1 MIATVT
7 NNCETYHYRMSDAD
21 YLALSGVTFGVIA
34 LIALILFLYQKH
46 LREL

>member
-7 NNCETYHYRMSDAD
+7 NNCETIHHKMSDAD
-21 YLALSGVTFGVIA
+21 YLALSGATFGVIA
-34 LIALILFLYQKH
+34 LIALILFLYAKY